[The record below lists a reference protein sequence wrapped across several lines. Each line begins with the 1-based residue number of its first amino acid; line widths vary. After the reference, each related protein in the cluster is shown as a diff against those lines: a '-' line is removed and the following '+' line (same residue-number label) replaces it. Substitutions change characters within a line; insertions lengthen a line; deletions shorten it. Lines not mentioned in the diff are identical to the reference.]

1 LRFRNDWDK
10 VFYEGVTELKDSAVE
25 KVKKE
30 PTEKEKKEAVCPCCK
45 ALWIF
50 KSNICGSCG
59 FEKKPPT
66 GVTSVNGE
74 LLELVASNSQGIA
87 DNKQFYSELLYY
99 GQQKGYKEGWA
110 SHKYKEKYGVFPR
123 AIPKEV
129 HPTSI
134 QTLKWIKSRFIAYTK
149 SKESRA
155 A

>member
-1 LRFRNDWDK
+1 MLFRS
-10 VFYEGVTELKDSAVE
+10 FM
-25 KVKKE
+25 
-30 PTEKEKKEAVCPCCK
+30 EKEKKEAVCPVCK
-45 ALWIF
+45 TLWTF

-66 GVTSVNGE
+66 GITSVNGE
-74 LLELVASNSQGIA
+74 LLELVASNSQGIV

-123 AIPKEV
+123 SIPKEV